1 MASMATLIEWIT
13 STAGVREAADTRA
26 RPAGEDEFQVRPLP
40 NEHIFLWVRSVD
52 NSKVMP
58 QAEPR
63 STRAAWK
70 SIAASL
76 AFVGAF
82 FLLLLPVALNVHA
95 GYRLHALE
103 LEQERL
109 RNERALL
116 EQQEATLLSPER
128 LAELAEMQALVDPA
142 PEELAPLPPASDGTW
157 AKRQ

>member
-13 STAGVREAADTRA
+13 STAGVREAADSGTRS
-26 RPAGEDEFQVRPLP
+26 AGDGEFQVRPLP
-40 NEHIFLWVRSVD
+40 NENIYLWVRSVD

-63 STRAAWK
+63 ATRAAWT

-82 FLLLLPVALNVHA
+82 FVLLLPVALNVHA
-95 GYRLHALE
+95 GYRIHALE
-103 LEQERL
+103 LEQEKL
-109 RNERALL
+109 LNEQAQL
-116 EQQEATLLSPER
+116 EQDEATLLSPER

-142 PEELAPLPPASDGTW
+142 PAELAPLPPASDGTW